1 MTVNGPSDHL
11 GWAKRPRSRMA
22 IAWVRDLAKK
32 DRRFRAIWKGL
43 IEGGVA
49 HANGRARQIWTGFQW
64 EVVDG

>member
-1 MTVNGPSDHL
+1 
-11 GWAKRPRSRMA
+11 MA

-49 HANGRARQIWTGFQW
+49 HANGRARQIWTGTQW
-64 EVVDG
+64 EAVNV